1 MRTDGTIP
9 TADHPLF
16 PVDGRLGRHAVS
28 GMRSGDMDQ
37 GCLGGLIGFFMIC
50 AMAER
55 LCADT
60 RPAAVF
66 AHYVLRWLFYG
77 TLLLLAMQGGI
88 HPLWVLA
95 GLLAHKLSILLCVMK
110 ER

>member
-1 MRTDGTIP
+1 
-9 TADHPLF
+9 
-16 PVDGRLGRHAVS
+16 
-28 GMRSGDMDQ
+28 
-37 GCLGGLIGFFMIC
+37 MIC

>member
-16 PVDGRLGRHAVS
+16 PADGRLGRHAVS
-28 GMRSGDMDQ
+28 GMRSGDMD
-37 GCLGGLIGFFMIC
+37 
-50 AMAER
+50 R
-55 LCADT
+55 LSGRAD
-60 RPAAVF
+60 RIFHDLRDGRAAVCGYTPRF

>member
-1 MRTDGTIP
+1 MERYRRQIIRCSLLMAALAGM
-9 TADHPLF
+9 LF
-16 PVDGRLGRHAVS
+16 PACAAGIWI
-28 GMRSGDMDQ
+28 

-60 RPAAVF
+60 SPAAVF

-77 TLLLLAMQGGI
+77 ALLLSAMQGGI

-95 GLLAHKLSILLCVMK
+95 GLLAHKLSILICVMK